1 MGDER
6 VEMLANEVANL
17 ASSAS
22 SQQQTLSSQQQ
33 TLKEIQ
39 EMIAAVHTRLDR
51 MADNR
56 NTNHGEN
63 SHSGSHG
70 RTSHGLMRPG
80 GTLIPKVAKLDFP
93 RFNGSDDPTS
103 WICRA
108 EQFFSFQNIPME
120 DRQPLAAYHLE
131 GEAQLW
137 YQLLKSEGEETTWN
151 NLKEGLLTRYGPTEF
166 ADFFGDLTKLKQ
178 TGSVR
183 EYQSQFERLLSR
195 VDRLSPPQQ
204 VGCFTSGLKDN
215 LRVDVQ
221 ALKPTSLSAAV
232 GLARLYEAK
241 NQNQKK
247 IFTPTD
253 PRKPI
258 TTTAPNFSR
267 TTPINTNSRRLNPTK
282 IRERREKGLCF
293 NCDEK
298 FGPGHRCKKL
308 FFIEACLDEEQMD
321 IGEEDE
327 TDEIQL
333 EEMDENLSI
342 SLHAIAGTPTPQTM
356 RVKANVEG
364 KVVIILIDTG
374 STHNFMSENMA
385 ARLKLQPSGTAKFN
399 VTVASGEKI
408 PSNGRCPRIRVAL
421 QGTTLI
427 TDFYLLPL
435 EGFDAV
441 LGAQWLATLGPILW
455 DFSKMSMRFHL
466 NGREVEWKG
475 LTTPTNRMIDEG
487 EMKQEIQKERKGILL
502 QLFALTKTTTTVNP
516 QRLEPCLQKVLTSF
530 SDIFKE
536 PKGLP
541 PPRSHDHRIPLTQGS
556 QPISVRPYRYPHFQ
570 KAEIERLVEEM
581 LGSGVIRSSTSP
593 YSSPVILVKKHDGSW
608 RLCIDYR
615 ALNQITIKD
624 KFPIPVIDELLDE
637 LHGARYFSKL
647 DLRSGYHQIRMYPE
661 DIPKTAFRTHQ
672 GHYEFLVMP
681 FGLTNAPSTFQSL
694 MNEIFKQ
701 HLRKFVLVFFDDILI
716 YSRNG
721 EEHLKH
727 VSEVLSILR
736 KHKLYAKKEKCQFG
750 QDQIQYLGHV
760 ISTEGVAVDP
770 EKVCAMVEW
779 PKPKTLKALRGFLG
793 LTGYYRKFI
802 QGYGKIAGPL
812 TSMLKKDSF
821 IWSLE
826 AEKAFEQ
833 LKQTMTQAPVLALPD
848 FTKPFIVECDASG
861 TGIGGVLMQNQ
872 KPIAFISQALQG
884 RNLAMSTYDKEMLA
898 LVLAVQKW
906 RPYLMGRKFIIRTD
920 HKSLKYLWEQKI
932 TTIAQQRWLS
942 KLMGYD
948 FVIEYKRGSE
958 NLVADALSRR
968 EDTGELKAISQ
979 PVPSWIEPIKEEVQ
993 TIPELQRLVM
1003 LCQEGEAVGPWQF
1016 REGILF
1022 FKDRI
1027 YLWEKSSLIATIL
1040 EEIHAGAHEGYQKTV
1055 QRIRSIFYWK
1065 GMKTRVKEFIRQCD
1079 ICQRHKVDNLSP
1091 AGLLQPLPIPTQ
1103 VWSDISMDFIDG
1115 LPTSQG
1121 KTTIFVVVDRL
1132 SKYAH
1137 FIPISHPYTAVSV
1150 AQVFFE
1156 QIFRLHGMPQ
1166 SIVCD
1171 RDVTF
1176 TSVFWKELFRLQ
1188 GTNFNF
1194 SSSYHPQTDGQT
1206 EVVNQTLEM
1215 YLRCFTSSRPKEW
1228 ARWIPWAQFCYNSSV
1243 HSSTKKTPFEVV
1255 YGRKPPTLLSYVAGT
1270 AKTEAVDKELLT
1282 RDEILKELRQNI
1294 QQAQVRMKQNADKH
1308 RRDVEFAVGDWV
1320 YLRLQPY
1327 RQSSIAFRKNLK
1339 LSPRYF
1345 GPFQVVE
1352 RVGAVAYKLKLPA
1365 ESKLHSVFHVSNL
1378 KRKLGSQEEASTML
1392 PVIGNSDGLVPL
1404 PQAILDRRTRR
1415 SKEEVLVHWQGL
1427 SPADATWEDA
1437 QSLRLRFPEISL
1449 EDKGAL

>member
-6 VEMLANEVANL
+6 VETLANEVANL

-39 EMIAAVHTRLDR
+39 EMMAALHTRLDH

-63 SHSGSHG
+63 SHSGSNV
-70 RTSHGLMRPG
+70 TTP
-80 GTLIPKVAKLDFP
+80 P
-93 RFNGSDDPTS
+93 S

-151 NLKEGLLTRYGPTEF
+151 NLKEGLLTRYGLMEF
-166 ADFFGDLTKLKQ
+166 ADFFGDLTKLNQ
-178 TGSVR
+178 TGNVR

-258 TTTAPNFSR
+258 TTTTPNFSR
-267 TTPINTNSRRLNPTK
+267 TTPINTNSRRLNPTE

-327 TDEIQL
+327 TDEIQP

-364 KVVIILIDTG
+364 KLLV
-374 STHNFMSENMA
+374 E
-385 ARLKLQPSGTAKFN
+385 
-399 VTVASGEKI
+399 EKI

-475 LTTPTNRMIDEG
+475 LTAPTNRMIDEG

-502 QLFALTKTTTTVNP
+502 QLFALTKTTTTFNP

-750 QDQIQYLGHV
+750 QDQIKYLGHV

-906 RPYLMGRKFIIRTD
+906 RPYLMGRKFIVRTD

-993 TIPELQRLVM
+993 TIPRIAEARYAVSRRRYMQELMRDTKKQYN
-1003 LCQEGEAVGPWQF
+1003 GFG
-1016 REGILF
+1016 
-1022 FKDRI
+1022 
-1027 YLWEKSSLIATIL
+1027 
-1040 EEIHAGAHEGYQKTV
+1040 
-1055 QRIRSIFYWK
+1055 SIFYWK

-1121 KTTIFVVVDRL
+1121 RERERGREHTGVQL
-1132 SKYAH
+1132 SRRDEMLPCVACRG
-1137 FIPISHPYTAVSV
+1137 AVRGALR
-1150 AQVFFE
+1150 AQ
-1156 QIFRLHGMPQ
+1156 L
-1166 SIVCD
+1166 
-1171 RDVTF
+1171 
-1176 TSVFWKELFRLQ
+1176 SVFLRGGGWLLAAPPPSS
-1188 GTNFNF
+1188 F
-1194 SSSYHPQTDGQT
+1194 SSLCWWTAQGLAGLTPGPA
-1206 EVVNQTLEM
+1206 L
-1215 YLRCFTSSRPKEW
+1215 FTSSRPKEW

-1320 YLRLQPY
+1320 
-1327 RQSSIAFRKNLK
+1327 
-1339 LSPRYF
+1339 
-1345 GPFQVVE
+1345 VE

-1378 KRKLGSQEEASTML
+1378 KRKLGSQEEASTLL

-1427 SPADATWEDA
+1427 SPSDATWEDA

>member
-1 MGDER
+1 M
-6 VEMLANEVANL
+6 M
-17 ASSAS
+17 
-22 SQQQTLSSQQQ
+22 
-33 TLKEIQ
+33 
-39 EMIAAVHTRLDR
+39 AALHTRLDH

-63 SHSGSHG
+63 SHSGSNG

-258 TTTAPNFSR
+258 TTTTPNFSR
-267 TTPINTNSRRLNPTK
+267 TTPINTNSRRLNPTE

-327 TDEIQL
+327 TDEIQP

-408 PSNGRCPRIRVAL
+408 PR
-421 QGTTLI
+421 
-427 TDFYLLPL
+427 
-435 EGFDAV
+435 
-441 LGAQWLATLGPILW
+441 AQWLATLGPILW

-475 LTTPTNRMIDEG
+475 LTAPTNRMIDEG

-502 QLFALTKTTTTVNP
+502 QLFALTKTTTTFNP

-701 HLRKFVLVFFDDILI
+701 HLR
-716 YSRNG
+716 
-721 EEHLKH
+721 
-727 VSEVLSILR
+727 
-736 KHKLYAKKEKCQFG
+736 
-750 QDQIQYLGHV
+750 
-760 ISTEGVAVDP
+760 
-770 EKVCAMVEW
+770 
-779 PKPKTLKALRGFLG
+779 
-793 LTGYYRKFI
+793 YYRKFI

-826 AEKAFEQ
+826 AKKAFEQ

-906 RPYLMGRKFIIRTD
+906 RPYLMGRKFIVRTD
-920 HKSLKYLWEQKI
+920 HKSLNINEEARTWWLTHYLAEKI
-932 TTIAQQRWLS
+932 Q
-942 KLMGYD
+942 
-948 FVIEYKRGSE
+948 
-958 NLVADALSRR
+958 
-968 EDTGELKAISQ
+968 GELKAISQ
-979 PVPSWIEPIKEEVQ
+979 PVPSWIEPIKKEVQ
-993 TIPELQRLVM
+993 TIPELQRLVT

-1027 YLWEKSSLIATIL
+1027 YLWEKSSLITTIL

-1206 EVVNQTLEM
+1206 EVVNRTLEM

-1308 RRDVEFAVGDWV
+1308 RRDVEFAVGDRV

-1352 RVGAVAYKLKLPA
+1352 RVEAVAYKLKLPA

>member
-1 MGDER
+1 
-6 VEMLANEVANL
+6 
-17 ASSAS
+17 
-22 SQQQTLSSQQQ
+22 
-33 TLKEIQ
+33 
-39 EMIAAVHTRLDR
+39 
-51 MADNR
+51 
-56 NTNHGEN
+56 
-63 SHSGSHG
+63 
-70 RTSHGLMRPG
+70 
-80 GTLIPKVAKLDFP
+80 
-93 RFNGSDDPTS
+93 
-103 WICRA
+103 
-108 EQFFSFQNIPME
+108 
-120 DRQPLAAYHLE
+120 
-131 GEAQLW
+131 
-137 YQLLKSEGEETTWN
+137 
-151 NLKEGLLTRYGPTEF
+151 
-166 ADFFGDLTKLKQ
+166 
-178 TGSVR
+178 
-183 EYQSQFERLLSR
+183 
-195 VDRLSPPQQ
+195 
-204 VGCFTSGLKDN
+204 
-215 LRVDVQ
+215 
-221 ALKPTSLSAAV
+221 
-232 GLARLYEAK
+232 
-241 NQNQKK
+241 
-247 IFTPTD
+247 
-253 PRKPI
+253 
-258 TTTAPNFSR
+258 
-267 TTPINTNSRRLNPTK
+267 
-282 IRERREKGLCF
+282 
-293 NCDEK
+293 
-298 FGPGHRCKKL
+298 
-308 FFIEACLDEEQMD
+308 
-321 IGEEDE
+321 
-327 TDEIQL
+327 
-333 EEMDENLSI
+333 
-342 SLHAIAGTPTPQTM
+342 
-356 RVKANVEG
+356 
-364 KVVIILIDTG
+364 
-374 STHNFMSENMA
+374 
-385 ARLKLQPSGTAKFN
+385 
-399 VTVASGEKI
+399 
-408 PSNGRCPRIRVAL
+408 
-421 QGTTLI
+421 
-427 TDFYLLPL
+427 
-435 EGFDAV
+435 
-441 LGAQWLATLGPILW
+441 
-455 DFSKMSMRFHL
+455 
-466 NGREVEWKG
+466 
-475 LTTPTNRMIDEG
+475 
-487 EMKQEIQKERKGILL
+487 
-502 QLFALTKTTTTVNP
+502 
-516 QRLEPCLQKVLTSF
+516 
-530 SDIFKE
+530 
-536 PKGLP
+536 
-541 PPRSHDHRIPLTQGS
+541 
-556 QPISVRPYRYPHFQ
+556 
-570 KAEIERLVEEM
+570 M

-721 EEHLKH
+721 EEHLMH

-750 QDQIQYLGHV
+750 QDQIKYLGHV

-833 LKQTMTQAPVLALPD
+833 LKQTMTQALVLALPD

-884 RNLAMSTYDKEMLA
+884 RNLVMSTYDKEMLA

-906 RPYLMGRKFIIRTD
+906 RPYLMGRKFIVRTD

-948 FVIEYKRGSE
+948 FVIKYKRGSE
-958 NLVADALSRR
+958 NLVADALCRR

-979 PVPSWIEPIKEEVQ
+979 PVPSWIEPIKKEVQ
-993 TIPELQRLVM
+993 TIPELQRLVT

-1027 YLWEKSSLIATIL
+1027 YLWEKSSLITTIL
-1040 EEIHAGAHEGYQKTV
+1040 EEIYAGAHEGYQKTV

-1206 EVVNQTLEM
+1206 EVVNRTLEM

-1308 RRDVEFAVGDWV
+1308 HRDVEFAVGDWV

-1327 RQSSIAFRKNLK
+1327 RQSSIAFCKNLK

-1378 KRKLGSQEEASTML
+1378 KRKLGSQEEASTL
-1392 PVIGNSDGLVPL
+1392 LLVIGNSDGLVPL

-1427 SPADATWEDA
+1427 SPSNATWEDA